1 MSRVTEDA
9 TKPILDVLRVGR
21 MEYGDAYEMQK
32 GLLERRIAG
41 DAQDTLM
48 LTEHDPVVTVG
59 RKTPK
64 DAVAGVT
71 VPTFEIERG
80 GEATYHGPGQVV
92 GYPVIL
98 LAEDRRDL
106 HRYLRDLEEVVIRVL
121 AEFDVEG
128 RREDGLT
135 GVWIGDRKVC
145 SIGVAVRRWVTWH
158 GFALNVHTDLEGF
171 KTFNPCGLQ
180 PDVMTRLVDHA
191 DLAPGN
197 LLVEVLIVKHFL
209 EVFDFELPSPA
220 RPRPPEGDS
229 KGFPD
234 LPVLG

>member
-1 MSRVTEDA
+1 MAEA
-9 TKPILDVLRVGR
+9 TKPVLDVLRVGR
-21 MEYGDAYEMQK
+21 MPYDEAYEMQK
-32 GLLERRIAG
+32 GLVERRIA
-41 DAQDTLM
+41 DETRDTLM

-64 DAVAGVT
+64 DALAGVT
-71 VPTFEIERG
+71 VPVVEIERG

-92 GYPVIL
+92 AYPVIR

-106 HRYLRDLEEVVIRVL
+106 HRYLRDLEQVVIGVL

-128 RREDGLT
+128 RREEGLT

-145 SIGVAVRRWVTWH
+145 SIGVAVRRWTTFH

-180 PDVMTRLVDHA
+180 PDVMTRLVDHT

-197 LLVEVLIVKHFL
+197 LLVEVLVVKHFL
-209 EVFDFELPSPA
+209 EVFGFELPPPA
-220 RPRPPEGDS
+220 QPRPPEGGAA
-229 KGFPD
+229 GFPD